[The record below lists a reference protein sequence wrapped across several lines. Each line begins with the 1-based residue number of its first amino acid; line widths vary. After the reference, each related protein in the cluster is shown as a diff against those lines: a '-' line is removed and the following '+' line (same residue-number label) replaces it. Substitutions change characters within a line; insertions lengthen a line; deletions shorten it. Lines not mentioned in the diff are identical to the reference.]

1 MAEGVRVEV
10 KVTPRAAA
18 TRIGGLADDAAGAK
32 VLKIAVTAPPE
43 DGKANRAVIELLA
56 SEWRLPKS
64 AFAVASGAGARR
76 KSVVIAG
83 DADVL
88 LSRLGAW
95 LESRGA

>member
-10 KVTPRAAA
+10 KVTPRAGA
-18 TRIGGLADDAAGAK
+18 TRIGGLADDADGAK
-32 VLKIAVTAPPE
+32 MLKVSVTAAPE

-76 KSVVIAG
+76 KSVVIVG

-95 LESRGA
+95 IESRGA